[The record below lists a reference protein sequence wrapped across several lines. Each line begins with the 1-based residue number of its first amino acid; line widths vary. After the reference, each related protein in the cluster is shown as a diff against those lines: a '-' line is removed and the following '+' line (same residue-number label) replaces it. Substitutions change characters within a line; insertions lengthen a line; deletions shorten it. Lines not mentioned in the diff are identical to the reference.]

1 MQMKQQ
7 LQEIQDAVAEVLAL
21 AKTKGATQAE
31 ASMSKVQGIAVSAR
45 MQEVETV
52 EFTNDG
58 GLGISLYVGN
68 KKGSASTADLSHAA
82 LELTV
87 SKAIEIAKYTEE
99 DPCNGIADKELLAN
113 DIPDCDLYH
122 PEALDTQAGLALA
135 LEAEKYALDADT
147 RVTNSD
153 GASYNANIGCRV
165 YGNSHGFLAGYPSSR
180 YSLSCVVIGQDGDD
194 MQRDYAYTV
203 DRKANRLLSAEAIG
217 KEAAEQAVARLGAQ
231 KVNTGKYPVMF
242 DKQIASSIFGHLVS
256 AISGG
261 SLYRKSSFLLDS
273 LDTQILPDWLT
284 IKEQPHLPQALASTP
299 FDHEGVA
306 TIDRTIVDQGV
317 LGLYL
322 MTTYSGRKMGLPST
336 GHAGGVHNWQVST
349 THTDQAALLK
359 EMGTGVLVTELMGQ
373 GVNGVTGDYSR
384 GAAGYWVENGV
395 IQYPISEF
403 TIASNLKDMFMNIVG
418 ISADIETRGSV
429 FTGSLL
435 ISEMQIA
442 GE

>member
-1 MQMKQQ
+1 
-7 LQEIQDAVAEVLAL
+7 
-21 AKTKGATQAE
+21 
-31 ASMSKVQGIAVSAR
+31 
-45 MQEVETV
+45 
-52 EFTNDG
+52 
-58 GLGISLYVGN
+58 
-68 KKGSASTADLSHAA
+68 
-82 LELTV
+82 
-87 SKAIEIAKYTEE
+87 
-99 DPCNGIADKELLAN
+99 
-113 DIPDCDLYH
+113 
-122 PEALDTQAGLALA
+122 
-135 LEAEKYALDADT
+135 
-147 RVTNSD
+147 
-153 GASYNANIGCRV
+153 
-165 YGNSHGFLAGYPSSR
+165 
-180 YSLSCVVIGQDGDD
+180 
-194 MQRDYAYTV
+194 
-203 DRKANRLLSAEAIG
+203 
-217 KEAAEQAVARLGAQ
+217 
-231 KVNTGKYPVMF
+231 MF

-306 TIDRTIVDQGV
+306 TIDRTIVDHGV

>member
-1 MQMKQQ
+1 
-7 LQEIQDAVAEVLAL
+7 
-21 AKTKGATQAE
+21 
-31 ASMSKVQGIAVSAR
+31 
-45 MQEVETV
+45 
-52 EFTNDG
+52 
-58 GLGISLYVGN
+58 
-68 KKGSASTADLSHAA
+68 
-82 LELTV
+82 
-87 SKAIEIAKYTEE
+87 
-99 DPCNGIADKELLAN
+99 
-113 DIPDCDLYH
+113 
-122 PEALDTQAGLALA
+122 
-135 LEAEKYALDADT
+135 
-147 RVTNSD
+147 VTNSD

-194 MQRDYAYTV
+194 KQRDYAYTV